1 MYRQEK
7 RKVYSRWFYIFLFGF
22 LIGILLMNFGSNI
35 FLKEDKVFSTDAINR
50 MQDLEVDG
58 GNFMRYEMPQRLKM
72 VLMLFLIS
80 TTCFGI
86 IAAYAYIAWHGILA
100 GMLITAAIIKFG
112 IKGILLIMAGIF
124 PQHLLF
130 IPAAVMML
138 CWCYQT
144 CCFLYFPEKSIW
156 PLYQNRKRQYIH
168 QAGMLIWIICVVIIG
183 CILECYVNPILMS
196 DISKIF

>member
-144 CCFLYFPEKSIW
+144 CCFLYFPEKSVW

>member
-35 FLKEDKVFSTDAINR
+35 FLKEDEVFSTAAINR
-50 MQDLEVDG
+50 LQDLEVDG

-86 IAAYAYIAWHGILA
+86 IAAYAYIAWHGVLA

-144 CCFLYFPEKSIW
+144 CCFLYFPEKSVW